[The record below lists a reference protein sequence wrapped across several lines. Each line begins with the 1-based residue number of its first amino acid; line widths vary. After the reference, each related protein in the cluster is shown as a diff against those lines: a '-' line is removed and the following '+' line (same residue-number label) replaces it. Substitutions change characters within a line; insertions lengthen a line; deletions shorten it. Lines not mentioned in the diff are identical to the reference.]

1 MHEIDLIITLVAAL
15 TAAFVFGF
23 ITQKLRLSPILGYL
37 LAGIAIGPYT
47 PGFVADV
54 KLAAQFA
61 EIGVILLMF
70 GVGLHFSVKDLVA
83 VRGIAIP
90 GAVGQSVL
98 ATVLGTALGMA
109 FGWSLGGGVVLGL
122 ALSVAST
129 VVLMRGLMDHK
140 RLDTPEGTIAVGWL
154 VVEDIF
160 TVLVLV
166 LLPALAHAFTAGE
179 GGAKLVLI
187 ALGVAL
193 LKLAV
198 LTALMVFVGAKLV
211 PWLLVRVA
219 RTRSSE
225 LFTLCVLV
233 VVLAIATGSSV
244 VFGVSMALGAFLAG
258 MAVGQSPVSHQA
270 AANALPMRDAF
281 AVIFFVSVG
290 MLFDP
295 RFLLAEPWL
304 VLGALAIILIGK
316 PLAALA
322 IVVGLGYSAR
332 TALTVAVGLAQIGE
346 FSFIL
351 AELARRLGVLPSA
364 GYSVLVAA
372 ALLSITLNPMLFRLL
387 APTEAWLKRRRRL
400 WAWLNRRAE
409 AKGEAISR
417 DVETQIRQAAEP
429 VSAIVIGYGPAGRTV
444 TRILREFGIRP
455 VVVDLNA
462 DTIAGLRAQGHHAI
476 YGDAASEE
484 ILTAAGIEKAR
495 YLLITPPDI
504 LATMPVIVAA
514 RTLNAN
520 IRIMVRARFLAD
532 RTMLEEVGASAA
544 CFDEAE
550 AAVAL
555 AENLLR
561 EVGAPPQRIDEE
573 ANKIRDEF
581 AVHRFE
587 SVLPQAGTPA
597 RSLVETLTA
606 GRIVLGVEAP
616 NMADAIRQAISRAED
631 VPLDK
636 VLVTEAVLTREASMS
651 TYLGRGVG
659 FPHARLH
666 GLSDAFAILAR
677 SESGVPVESREERAR
692 LLFIVLTPASS
703 PREHVQ
709 IVARIARLLESE
721 STLELLLQVDSPQ
734 GVLDVIRQGDRS

>member
-1 MHEIDLIITLVAAL
+1 MHDLDLIITLAAAL

-47 PGFVADV
+47 PGFIADV
-54 KLAAQFA
+54 KLASQFA

-70 GVGLHFSVKDLVA
+70 GVGLHFSIKDLLA

-90 GAVGQSVL
+90 GAVGQSLL
-98 ATVLGTALGMA
+98 ATALGTVLGMA
-109 FGWSLGGGVVLGL
+109 FGWSLGGGLVLGL

-140 RLDTPEGTIAVGWL
+140 RLETPEGHIAVGWL

-166 LLPALAHAFTAGE
+166 LLPALTHAFSTGE
-179 GGAKLVLI
+179 GGAKMVFI

-193 LKLAV
+193 LKLAILTV
-198 LTALMVFVGAKLV
+198 LMTFIGAKLV
-211 PWLLVRVA
+211 PRLLVRVA

-233 VVLAIATGSSV
+233 VVLVIATGSSA

-281 AVIFFVSVG
+281 AVLFFVSVG

-387 APTEAWLKRRRRL
+387 EPAETWMKRRRRL

-409 AKGEAISR
+409 ARGESISR
-417 DVETQIRQAAEP
+417 EAMTEIRQAAER
-429 VSAIVIGYGPAGRTV
+429 VNAIVVGYGPAGRTV
-444 TRILREFGIRP
+444 TRILSEFGIRP
-455 VVVDLNA
+455 IVVDLNA
-462 DTIAGLRAQGHHAI
+462 DTIARLKGEGQYAI

-484 ILTAAGIEKAR
+484 ILTAAGVEKAR

-520 IRIMVRARFLAD
+520 ILIMVRARFLAD
-532 RTMLEEVGASAA
+532 RAMLEEVGATGA

-561 EVGAPPQRIDEE
+561 DVGAPQQRIDEE
-573 ANKIRDEF
+573 SNKIREEF
-581 AVHRFE
+581 AVHRLA
-587 SVLPQAGTPA
+587 SMLPEPEAPS
-597 RSLVETLTA
+597 RSLIETLTA
-606 GRIVLGVEAP
+606 GRIVLGIEAP
-616 NMADAIRQAISRAED
+616 SMAEAIRQAISRADD

-636 VLVTEAVLTREASMS
+636 GIATEGVLAREATMS
-651 TYLGRGVG
+651 TYLGRGVA
-659 FPHARLH
+659 FPHARLDV
-666 GLSDAFAILAR
+666 LSEPFTILAR
-677 SESGVPVESREERAR
+677 SESGVPVEGRDERAR
-692 LLFIVLTPASS
+692 LLFIVLTSTSA
-703 PREHVQ
+703 PREQAQ
-709 IVARIARLLESE
+709 IVARIARLLENE
-721 STLELLLQVDSPQ
+721 ALVQRLLEAKSPQ
-734 GVLDVIRQGDRS
+734 DVLAAIREGEHP

>member
-1 MHEIDLIITLVAAL
+1 M
-15 TAAFVFGF
+15 FGF

-54 KLAAQFA
+54 KLAGQFA

-83 VRGIAIP
+83 VRGIAVP
-90 GAVGQSVL
+90 GALGQSL
-98 ATVLGTALGMA
+98 IATLLGTALGTA
-109 FGWSLGGGVVLGL
+109 FGWALGAGLVLGL
-122 ALSVAST
+122 ALSVGST
-129 VVLMRGLMDHK
+129 VVLMRVLMDHK
-140 RLDTPEGTIAVGWL
+140 RLGTPEGHIAVGWL

-166 LLPALAHAFTAGE
+166 LLPALTHAFTSGG
-179 GGAKLVLI
+179 GGAGTVLA
-187 ALGVAL
+187 ALGIVL
-193 LKLAV
+193 LKLSV
-198 LTALMVFVGAKLV
+198 LTVLMLVVGARLV
-211 PWLLVRVA
+211 PWLLVHVA

-233 VVLAIATGSSV
+233 VVLVIATGSSTI
-244 VFGVSMALGAFLAG
+244 FGVSMALGAFLAG

-281 AVIFFVSVG
+281 AVLFFVSVG

-295 RFLLAEPWL
+295 RFLLVEPWL

-351 AELARRLGVLPSA
+351 AELARRLGVLPVE
-364 GYSVLVAA
+364 GHSVLVAA

-387 APTEAWLKRRRRL
+387 EPAETWLKRRRRL
-400 WAWLNRRAE
+400 WARLNRRAE
-409 AKGEAISR
+409 ARGESISR
-417 DVETQIRQAAEP
+417 EVVTEIRQAAER
-429 VSAIVIGYGPAGRTV
+429 VNAIVIGYGPAGRTV

-462 DTIAGLRAQGHHAI
+462 DTIATLRAEGQYAI
-476 YGDAASEE
+476 YGDAAAEE
-484 ILTAAGIEKAR
+484 ILTSAGVEKAR

-520 IRIMVRARFLAD
+520 IRIMVRARFLSD
-532 RTMLEEVGASAA
+532 RTLLEEVGATAA

-561 EVGAPPQRIDEE
+561 DVGAPQQRIDEE
-573 ANKIRDEF
+573 SNKIREEF
-581 AVHRFE
+581 AVHRLASMFPE
-587 SVLPQAGTPA
+587 PEAPS
-597 RSLVETLTA
+597 RSLVEMLTA
-606 GRIVLGVEAP
+606 GRVVLGIEAQST
-616 NMADAIRQAISRAED
+616 AEAIRQAVDRADD

-636 VLVTEAVLTREASMS
+636 GDVTEAVLAREAAMC
-651 TYLGRGVG
+651 TYLGRGAA
-659 FPHARLH
+659 FPHARLD
-666 GLSDAFAILAR
+666 GVSEAFAILAR
-677 SESGVPVESREERAR
+677 SESGVPVEGREERAH
-692 LLFIVLTPASS
+692 LLFIVLTSTNA
-703 PREHVQ
+703 PREHAI
-709 IVARIARLLESE
+709 IVARIARLLENE
-721 STLELLLQVDSPQ
+721 SLVEQILQGNSPQ
-734 GVLDVIRQGDRS
+734 EVIERVREGERP